1 MEEKDNSPHIYAAR
15 IKHIQD
21 LVGTFEW
28 YARSVDPTM
37 SATMMSIASR
47 QSKGTENLEE

>member
-1 MEEKDNSPHIYAAR
+1 MEEKDNLPHIYASR
-15 IKHIQD
+15 IKRIQD